1 MSMLIYYMFANGKLK
16 HENTLLNLS
25 LQQQNKMIEKQK
37 IELENYV
44 CDIDSIKA
52 QTLKKYQKEFN
63 QTKNDTTCEG
73 KVKHLENIL
82 KSYED

>member
-1 MSMLIYYMFANGKLK
+1 MLIYYMFENSKLK
-16 HENTLLNLS
+16 HQNTMLNIN
-25 LQQQNKMIEKQK
+25 LQQQNKMVEKQK

-44 CDIDSIKA
+44 CDIDSMKA
-52 QTLKKYQKEFN
+52 QALKKYQKEFN

-73 KVKHLENIL
+73 KLKHLENIL